1 MGSDTFPL
9 PYCGSEILGN
19 GSPLNLG
26 ACCLGVGRG
35 ACGKEGKRITLEA
48 SLSDETNN
56 SRAVG
61 VATSS
66 QFTLQSRQGSFP
78 GTMEMRK

>member
-1 MGSDTFPL
+1 M
-9 PYCGSEILGN
+9 
-19 GSPLNLG
+19 
-26 ACCLGVGRG
+26 GVGRG
-35 ACGKEGKRITLEA
+35 ARGKEGKRNKLEA

-66 QFTLQSRQGSFP
+66 QLTLQSRQGSFP